1 MSEPYLAE
9 IKMFAGNYAP
19 KGYAFCQGQLMAVQ
33 QNQALFALIG
43 NLYGGTYPNNFALPN
58 FVGATPIGQG
68 PTPNGGAVFTVGD
81 VGGAETVTLSVN
93 NLPVHTHL
101 LSASTDDG
109 VVNAPTT
116 TSFLAAAVD
125 AAGSPLNI
133 YGEYGNP
140 VTPMDTQL
148 APQAIGHA
156 GNSVPLSVRNP
167 YLAVSFIIALSG
179 IFPSRN

>member
-19 KGYAFCQGQLMAVQ
+19 KGYAFCQGQLMSVQ

-43 NLYGGTYPNNFALPN
+43 NLYGGTYPTNFALPN
-58 FVGATPIGQG
+58 FAGATPIGWG
-68 PTPNGGAVFTVGD
+68 TTPGSATAFTVGD
-81 VGGAETVTLSVN
+81 TGGAEAVTLSGN
-93 NLPVHTHL
+93 NLPTHTHL
-101 LSASTDDG
+101 LSASTDNG
-109 VVNAPTT
+109 VGNAPTT
-116 TSFLAAAVD
+116 NSFLAAAVD

-140 VTPMDTQL
+140 ATPMDTQL
-148 APQAIGHA
+148 APQAIGDA
-156 GNSVPLSVRNP
+156 GNSMPLSVRNP
-167 YLAVSFIIALSG
+167 YLAVSFIVALTG